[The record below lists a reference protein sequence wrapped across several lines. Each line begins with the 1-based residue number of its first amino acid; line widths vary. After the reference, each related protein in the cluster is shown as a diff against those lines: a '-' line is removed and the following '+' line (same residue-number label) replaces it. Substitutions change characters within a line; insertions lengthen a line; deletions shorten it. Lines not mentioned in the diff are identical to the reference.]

1 MSVTINVNDL
11 SLVHKGSAG
20 FARATLPDVC
30 RTPSPGGPV
39 PVPYPNLARSAD
51 LAKGT
56 TTVLADGGHSVAILG
71 SEFATST
78 GDEPG
83 TLGGVKSGT
92 FKREAT
98 WLSFSFDVKVEGAN
112 ACRLT
117 DKMLMNHGNTVC
129 LAGEIQAFI
138 DILVTLGELYAL
150 CEIFCYCLSTGG
162 NQACVEEKIY
172 EIDTATG
179 GQSPLLAEIP
189 YNMNV
194 TPPRPMMS
202 TENPRRGSTN
212 WRFPNHPEHPEGFE
226 PGVGMVVR
234 PDVVIVDNPALQ
246 PSGDNLRA
254 VVEMKF
260 PNDPNG
266 WNSEN
271 MRMRERQY
279 QRIATENN
287 PEAPYIRIDEEVCGC
302 DDDGHRSPRYVPVP
316 IPERRSVPAS
326 ERERERP
333 SPPVGAPAPAFSFEG
348 VGEAALGLLEMAGGA
363 VLFGASTV
371 GSAALVADDL
381 TGVGVLDD
389 PALVVTGAGM
399 AAGGGMVLDGQR
411 RWASGIGKIFGW

>member
-56 TTVLADGGHSVAILG
+56 TTVLADGGNSVAIYG
-71 SEFATST
+71 SEFAAST

-92 FKREAT
+92 FKKEAT
-98 WLSFSFDVKVEGAN
+98 WLSFSFDVRVEGAN

-129 LAGEIQAFI
+129 LGGEIQAFI
-138 DILVTLGELYAL
+138 DILVTLGELDAL

-162 NQACVEEKIY
+162 NQACVAEKISQ
-172 EIDTATG
+172 IDAATA

-189 YNMNV
+189 YNM
-194 TPPRPMMS
+194 TTSPPRPMMS

-212 WRFPNHPEHPEGFE
+212 WPFPNHPEHPEGFV
-226 PGVGMVVR
+226 PGTGMVRR
-234 PDVVIVDNPALQ
+234 PDVVIVDNPTLPPGGA
-246 PSGDNLRA
+246 NLRA

-260 PNDPNG
+260 PNDPNH

-271 MRMRERQY
+271 MQIRERDY

-287 PEAPYIRIDEEVCGC
+287 PSAPYVRIDKDVCGC
-302 DDDGHRSPRYVPVP
+302 DDEGHRSPRYVPVP
-316 IPERRSVPAS
+316 IPERRWAPEAQRQRRS
-326 ERERERP
+326 P
-333 SPPVGAPAPAFSFEG
+333 SPPLGAPAPASSFEG
-348 VGEAALGLLEMAGGA
+348 LGEAALGLLEMAGGA
-363 VLFGASTV
+363 GLFGVSAV

-381 TGVGVLDD
+381 TGIGVLDD
-389 PALVVTGAGM
+389 PALVVTGGGM
-399 AAGGGMVLDGQR
+399 VAGGGMVLDGQR
-411 RWASGIGKIFGW
+411 RWSSGIRKIFGW